1 MFTQL
6 DGQASL
12 KAPIG
17 LGTKS
22 NSAARVGLKSKI
34 NGKANGAESL
44 LLEMLTG
51 IEIGTIHYRSS
62 QANRTF
68 QGATSPEIQADIQ
81 VLDDRF
87 FEDVMSRGD
96 IGLAEA
102 YIRGYFRSDNLSELI
117 QIGVLNKAVFGR
129 AISGQWWRLLYYQAR
144 HLLSRNTKSGSR
156 SNIRAHYDLGNDFY
170 KKWLDTSM
178 SYSSAYWGQQSNLT
192 LVGAQEN
199 KYRSILNS
207 LGAKVGDHILEI
219 GCGWGGFLEYAA
231 GQGMRVTGV
240 TISQEQYSFAQERI
254 KHLGFEN
261 VIKVEFCDYRDLKGQ
276 YDHCVSIEMMEAVG
290 AEYWSTYFTKI
301 KELVRPGGA
310 VCLQVITIDDE
321 VFPAYKAGTDFIQ
334 QYIFPGGLLPCLREM
349 KKLTASVGGKHT
361 HLTSF
366 GLDYAR
372 TLRFWSEAFEFNGV
386 GYAQAHYG
394 AEFVRMWRF
403 YLAYCEGAFRSKQT
417 DVIFWKFSL

>member
-12 KAPIG
+12 KAPIE
-17 LGTKS
+17 LGATL
-22 NSAARVGLKSKI
+22 NSATQVGVKNKI
-34 NGKANGAESL
+34 SGKAKGAEAL
-44 LLEMLTG
+44 LIEMLTR
-51 IEIGTIHYRSS
+51 IEIGTLHYKSP
-62 QANRTF
+62 QTNCTF
-68 QGATSPEIQADIQ
+68 QGATNPEIQADIH

-102 YIRGYFRSDNLSELI
+102 YIRGHFRSESLSELI

-144 HLLSRNTKSGSR
+144 HLLSRNTKAGSR

-170 KKWLDTSM
+170 KKWLDSSM
-178 SYSSAYWGQQSNLT
+178 SYSSAYWGHQSNFT
-192 LVGAQEN
+192 LVQAQEN
-199 KYRSILNS
+199 KYRSILKS
-207 LGAKVGDHILEI
+207 LGAKIGDHILEI

-240 TISQEQYSFAQERI
+240 TISQEQYLFAQERT
-254 KHLGFEN
+254 KNLGLEDL
-261 VIKVEFCDYRDLKGQ
+261 IKVEFCDYRDLKGQ
-276 YDHCVSIEMMEAVG
+276 FDHCVSIEMMEAVG
-290 AEYWSTYFTKI
+290 AEYWSTYFSKI
-301 KELVRPGGA
+301 KELVRPGGS

-321 VFPAYKAGTDFIQ
+321 VFPAYKSGTDFIQ
-334 QYIFPGGLLPCLREM
+334 QYIFPGGLLPCQSEM
-349 KKLTASVGGKHT
+349 KKLTESVGGKQT
-361 HLTSF
+361 QMTSF

-372 TLRFWSEAFEFNGV
+372 TLRLWSEAFEFSGV

-417 DVIFWKFSL
+417 DVVFWRFSF